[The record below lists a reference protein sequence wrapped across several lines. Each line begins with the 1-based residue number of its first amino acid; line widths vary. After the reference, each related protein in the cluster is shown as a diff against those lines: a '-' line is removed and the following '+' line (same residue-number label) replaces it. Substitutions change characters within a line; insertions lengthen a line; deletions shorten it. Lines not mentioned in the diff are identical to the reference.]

1 LDEGEIPPPLDKFDA
16 LRVMGVGRPMDAWQE
31 GKHPRLRREIE
42 LIKEAV
48 ELRACR
54 F

>member
-1 LDEGEIPPPLDKFDA
+1 
-16 LRVMGVGRPMDAWQE
+16 MDAWQE
-31 GKHPRLRREIE
+31 GKYPWLRREIK

-48 ELRACR
+48 ELRGCR

>member
-1 LDEGEIPPPLDKFDA
+1 
-16 LRVMGVGRPMDAWQE
+16 MDAWQE

>member
-1 LDEGEIPPPLDKFDA
+1 
-16 LRVMGVGRPMDAWQE
+16 MDAWQE
-31 GKHPRLRREIE
+31 GKHPWLRREIK

-48 ELRACR
+48 ELRGCR